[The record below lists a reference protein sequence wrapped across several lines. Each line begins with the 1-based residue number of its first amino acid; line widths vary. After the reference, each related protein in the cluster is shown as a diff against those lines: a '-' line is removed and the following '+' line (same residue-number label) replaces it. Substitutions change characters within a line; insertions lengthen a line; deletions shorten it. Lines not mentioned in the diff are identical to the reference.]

1 MKSLFLWATL
11 AVVPFGAAAV
21 SVNNAGC
28 PTCDCCGCCETG
40 TCTCKAHLPPD
51 SLSPLFRPKPW
62 RIRPCLCPIRPMVD
76 FSTGS

>member
-28 PTCDCCGCCETG
+28 PQCDCCGCCETG
-40 TCTCKAHLPPD
+40 ECKCKACTCE
-51 SLSPLFRPKPW
+51 
-62 RIRPCLCPIRPMVD
+62 CCVD
-76 FSTGS
+76 GCDGGSATSACCKNNQ